1 MDFNDAL
8 KKFKEINIGLI
19 ILTSVDR
26 DGTLEGFNQNLVSN
40 YLNNSDIPLI
50 ISGGIKDEND
60 LKVIKELKNK
70 NIFGVILG
78 KSLYENKI
86 DLKKCIQDYENVIK
100 RIIPCLDIDKGRVVK
115 GINFEDLIDAGDSVE
130 ILKI

>member
-1 MDFNDAL
+1 MNFNDAL

-60 LKVIKELKNK
+60 LKVISELKNK

-86 DLKKCIQDYENVIK
+86 DLKKCIQDYENV
-100 RIIPCLDIDKGRVVK
+100 
-115 GINFEDLIDAGDSVE
+115 S
-130 ILKI
+130 